1 MTTLVHMGQPPS
13 LASAHCSHHTVTG
26 RSDRGQLG
34 GLVGAVWWQAVR
46 GQLEGHAS
54 HSSHFLVGGVAAL
67 LDGWDINV
75 GLVVKGRLRETD
87 WYSIVAEEWPSR
99 RDAMLA
105 WLDPAN
111 FGPDGTAL
119 KGMAELRG

>member
-13 LASAHCSHHTVTG
+13 LASAHCSHHTVTD
-26 RSDRGQLG
+26 RSDGGQLG

-75 GLVVKGRLRETD
+75 RLGGRGLLAGWNVNVGLEGGYRWLAGIEIRMRIGIVVCCRCDLQLYT
-87 WYSIVAEEWPSR
+87 
-99 RDAMLA
+99 L
-105 WLDPAN
+105 LN
-111 FGPDGTAL
+111 
-119 KGMAELRG
+119 